1 MSYCR
6 FSSDNWNSDI
16 YCYQSVEGYV
26 IHVASNRYD
35 RAITPLDDS
44 TEETLYESY
53 RQQRED
59 IEKAKQ
65 VKIELDGAGE
75 SYYLPTPQEAVE
87 KLKELQTKGFRVPD
101 FAIKALEDEY

>member
-16 YCYQSVEGYV
+16 YCYQTVDGYT

-35 RAITPLDDS
+35 REITPLDES
-44 TEETLYESY
+44 TEDKLLKSY

-59 IEKAKQ
+59 INKAKK
-65 VKIELDGAGE
+65 VNIELDGAGE
-75 SYYLPTPQEAVE
+75 SYYLSTPQETVD
-87 KLKELQTKGFRVPD
+87 KLKELKSKGFRVPD